1 MSKYCYFKQSPE
13 VTKGFLDEQLK
24 VPVAPRKGIQ
34 DSLGFWIPGTEFR
47 FLCEWDLDSGFQSLE
62 GFRIT

>member
-1 MSKYCYFKQSPE
+1 MSSLK
-13 VTKGFLDEQLK
+13 VTELK

-47 FLCEWDLDSGFQSLE
+47 FLCQWDLDSGFQSLE